1 MKKKN
6 VFYSGVLFL
15 VIFILWTILVKF
27 IDVCP
32 IGPNGSSVGF
42 AHINGSVRDLFGTN
56 MGLYNITDWLSLI
69 PLGLVAGFGL
79 LGFFQLIKRKSL
91 KKVDYSILVLG
102 GFYIIVFS
110 TFILFENVVI
120 NYRPILINGIL
131 EVSYP
136 SSTTMLST
144 CVLPTAA
151 MQFNSRIKNKLFRN
165 CICTALYLF
174 TLFMVFGRLISGVH
188 WFSDIIGGILLSLGL
203 ILIYKT
209 VCVK

>member
-15 VIFILWTILVKF
+15 VIFVLWTILVKF

-42 AHINGSVRDLFGTN
+42 AHINGFVRDLFGTN
-56 MGLYNITDWLSLI
+56 MGLYSITDWLSLI

-79 LGFFQLIKRKSL
+79 LGLFQLIKRKSL

-110 TFILFENVVI
+110 IFILFI
-120 NYRPILINGIL
+120 
-131 EVSYP
+131 
-136 SSTTMLST
+136 TF
-144 CVLPTAA
+144 LP
-151 MQFNSRIKNKLFRN
+151 
-165 CICTALYLF
+165 
-174 TLFMVFGRLISGVH
+174 
-188 WFSDIIGGILLSLGL
+188 LLSQLD
-203 ILIYKT
+203 I
-209 VCVK
+209 